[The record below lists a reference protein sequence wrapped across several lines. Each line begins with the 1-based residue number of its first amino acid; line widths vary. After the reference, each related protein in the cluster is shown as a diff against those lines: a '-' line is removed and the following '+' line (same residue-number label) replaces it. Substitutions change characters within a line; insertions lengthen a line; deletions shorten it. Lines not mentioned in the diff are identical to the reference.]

1 MSSQSSLDRLKAVQV
16 NRKES
21 LWVIVGAVAGLV
33 LGLLIG
39 WVWWPVD
46 WQGGAPNTLSQAAQI
61 DYVSTVADAYAA
73 YGTPEA
79 LALAQQRL
87 AAFGDALP
95 ALFDA
100 ALTTYSEQPA
110 GGQQVANLAALASA
124 LGVTVTALPTTA
136 PPTAAVGAPAATTTA
151 ASTAADEGGWNWF
164 GILLGL
170 VVLAIGSY
178 FGWVLFKRLR
188 TSSRPA
194 PAVGPLTE
202 SAPVPPPI
210 TPYGGAA
217 PDRSTPPP
225 AYAAAQAAAT
235 KVPPVQPPATA
246 AAPPFEP
253 EDVTYPTA
261 TPPRSSQSFAPSV
274 AVQPGIVQPGTVQP
288 VSVQPVA
295 PDAFM
300 DDAEEVTEAAEP
312 SGQNAGVASGQRP
325 GAATM
330 GWVAGAGRLDRY
342 PIVDRLTTQ
351 FIAGNENYHITQN
364 ITAPDGAYLGEFGVG
379 VSDRYGMLNND
390 PEQVVAIEVYIFDK
404 SDEKHLVN
412 VSRVLMSEYADTH
425 LRKHFEREKDKLG
438 PIVAQPKTTLQL
450 EARHFVLLCTITAV
464 RYTDEGIFARLDLDL
479 ELKKKV

>member
-1 MSSQSSLDRLKAVQV
+1 MSYQSSLDRFKAVQV

-21 LWVIVGAVAGLV
+21 LWVIAGAVAGLV

-39 WVWWPVD
+39 WAWWPVD

-61 DYVSTVADAYAA
+61 DYISTVADAYAA

-87 AAFGDALP
+87 AAFGDELP

-100 ALTTYSEQPA
+100 ALTAYSEQPA

-136 PPTAAVGAPAATTTA
+136 PPTVDAGAPEATIAAPAEATN
-151 ASTAADEGGWNWF
+151 DGGWNWF

-170 VVLAIGSY
+170 VALAIGGY

-188 TSSRPA
+188 TPPRPA
-194 PAVGPLTE
+194 PAIGPLTQG
-202 SAPVPPPI
+202 APVAPPI
-210 TPYGGAA
+210 TPYGGATPERA
-217 PDRSTPPP
+217 TPPP

-235 KVPPVQPPATA
+235 KVSPVQPPATA

-261 TPPRSSQSFAPSV
+261 TPPRSSQLFAPSV
-274 AVQPGIVQPGTVQP
+274 AVQSVP
-288 VSVQPVA
+288 VPSAA
-295 PDAFM
+295 PDAFIM
-300 DDAEEVTEAAEP
+300 DDAEEVIEAAAP
-312 SGQNAGVASGQRP
+312 PAQNAVAAGGQRP

-330 GWVAGAGRLDRY
+330 GWVAGAGRLERY
-342 PIVDRLTTQ
+342 PVVDRITTQ
-351 FIAGNENYHITQN
+351 FTAGNENYHFTQN

-379 VSDRYGMLNND
+379 VSDRHGMLNND
-390 PEQVVAIEVYIFDK
+390 PEQVVAIEVYVFDK

-450 EARHFVLLCTITAV
+450 EARQFVLLCTITEV

>member
-1 MSSQSSLDRLKAVQV
+1 MSYQSSLDRFKAMQV

-87 AAFGDALP
+87 AAFGDELP

-124 LGVTVTALPTTA
+124 LGVMVTALPTTA
-136 PPTAAVGAPAATTTA
+136 PPTADVGALTAATA
-151 ASTAADEGGWNWF
+151 APVEATNAGGWNWF

-170 VVLAIGSY
+170 IALAIGGY

-188 TSSRPA
+188 TPPSPA
-194 PAVGPLTE
+194 PAIGPLTQGA
-202 SAPVPPPI
+202 SPPPI

-217 PDRSTPPP
+217 PERNAPPP

-235 KVPPVQPPATA
+235 KVSPVQPPATA

-253 EDVTYPTA
+253 EDVTYPST

-274 AVQPGIVQPGTVQP
+274 AVQPVAVQPGT
-288 VSVQPVA
+288 VQPVA

-300 DDAEEVTEAAEP
+300 DDAEEVVEAAAP
-312 SGQNAGVASGQRP
+312 PAQNAGAAGGQRP

-342 PIVDRLTTQ
+342 PVVDRLTTQ
-351 FIAGNENYHITQN
+351 FTAGNENYHITQN
-364 ITAPDGAYLGEFGVG
+364 IAAPDGAYLGEFGVG

-450 EARHFVLLCTITAV
+450 EARQFVLLCTITAV